1 MSMGVD
7 CYVLAMQLTSS
18 DVLFTWAPRRGDD
31 AGPASIGSCRGL
43 PDRSDVGVSDGGT
56 IIEQHWATVVFVFFF
71 RGGGG
76 PSPSQSEHADS
87 SGCMTEVIW
96 TRRGLIGRYGGGQQ
110 HSSLQMCAQT
120 QLRLIA
126 GHAQLGKS
134 VCGWLEQGG
143 WGWISERQQ
152 QHVLVTGDGRR

>member
-1 MSMGVD
+1 ML
-7 CYVLAMQLTSS
+7 VLLPS
-18 DVLFTWAPRRGDD
+18 VPVGCFL
-31 AGPASIGSCRGL
+31 IGQ
-43 PDRSDVGVSDGGT
+43 T
-56 IIEQHWATVVFVFFF
+56 FVFQMGNNNRATLSYSCFCFLFF
-71 RGGGG
+71 LVGGG

-110 HSSLQMCAQT
+110 HSSLQVCAQT